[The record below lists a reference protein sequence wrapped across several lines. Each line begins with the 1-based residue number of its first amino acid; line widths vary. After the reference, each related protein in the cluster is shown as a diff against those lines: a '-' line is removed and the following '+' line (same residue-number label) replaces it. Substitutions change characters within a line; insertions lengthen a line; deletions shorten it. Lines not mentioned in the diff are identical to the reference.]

1 MAADND
7 NQTLNALP
15 RRITRRHDTAATQC
29 DRCGEALT
37 AHPGDVVRCLCA
49 RTELRNPIA
58 GGLGA
63 SVVLHPPRPYRGWRR
78 G

>member
-1 MAADND
+1 MAHAEASDSLD
-7 NQTLNALP
+7 ALP
-15 RRITRRHDTAATQC
+15 RRTTRTGVASTTC

-37 AHPGDVVRCLCA
+37 AHPGDVVRCGCG

-63 SVVLHPPRPYRGWRR
+63 SVVLHPPRPYRRWRR

>member
-1 MAADND
+1 MAHAEASDSLD
-7 NQTLNALP
+7 ALP
-15 RRITRRHDTAATQC
+15 RRTTRTGVASTQC

-37 AHPGDVVRCLCA
+37 ARPGDVVRCKCA
-49 RTELRNPIA
+49 WTELRNPVA

-63 SVVLHPPRPYRGWRR
+63 SVVLHPPRPHRRWRR